1 MSIPVLGEGQVRGL
15 EDIDDVE
22 SLRKLGGGPMSA
34 HFVTIPYSL
43 CIDIRNYFVQIKYSL
58 IYKF

>member
-1 MSIPVLGEGQVRGL
+1 MSLPALGEGQVRGL

-22 SLRKLGGGPMSA
+22 GLRKLGGGHMNA

-43 CIDIRNYFVQIKYSL
+43 HIGVRNYFVQIKYSL
-58 IYKF
+58 IYKL